1 MRIAILDA
9 VNQDIGLKI
18 LFPEAD
24 YFVHNSEDATI
35 HDRCNSYNY
44 YNFTPETDLYK
55 INDTNYDYLFIII
68 ALYNIV
74 SGPHFTENI
83 KNIFEK
89 TRTIINNNNFNMVA
103 LFDNFDYD
111 YDPNLY
117 IDDLKVDLIFKRN
130 YNKNKIYKDNVRP
143 FPFIMFGNKS
153 LIEKCDRELVDIESY
168 FKKKENRIFF
178 TGCLTSDH
186 HYEYDKDPNVVRDRK
201 YIYDKIQGSIY
212 NPGFLCY
219 EQFKNEISNSKYAID
234 LLGAGD
240 PNKRTFEILL
250 SGSLMI
256 SQYSN
261 LLWPFENGDSF
272 SQETIFKNQHEFF
285 QIVEEFNNNDE
296 LYSKCLNNQYEI
308 VKKYFNREWLRN
320 FILRHIRIQYTE

>member
-24 YFVHNSEDATI
+24 YFIHNSEESTI
-35 HDRCNSYNY
+35 FDRYDSYNY
-44 YNFTPETDLYK
+44 YNFTPDTDLSK
-55 INDTNYDYLFIII
+55 INDSNYDYLFIII

-74 SGPHFTENI
+74 PGPHFTENI

-89 TRTIINNNNFNMVA
+89 IRTIVNNNNFKIVS

-117 IDDLKVDLIFKRN
+117 IDNLKIDIIFKRN
-130 YNKNKIYKDNVRP
+130 YNKNKNYKDNVRP

-153 LIEKCDRELVDIESY
+153 LIEKCDRELVDVESY
-168 FKKKENRIFF
+168 FKTKENRIFF
-178 TGCLTSDH
+178 SGCLTSDH
-186 HYEYDKDPNVVRDRK
+186 HYEYDKDPNVIRDRK
-201 YIYDKIQGSIY
+201 YIYDKIQGSVY
-212 NPGFLCY
+212 NPGFLY
-219 EQFKNEISNSKYAID
+219 YQQFKNEISNSKYAID

-261 LLWPFENGDSF
+261 LLWPFEKNDSF
-272 SQETIFKNQHEFF
+272 SQETIFKNEQEFF
-285 QIVEEFNNNDE
+285 QIINELNNHNE
-296 LYSKCLNNQYEI
+296 LYLKCLNNQYEI
-308 VKKYFNREWLRN
+308 VKKYFNKEWLRN
-320 FILRHIRIQYTE
+320 FILTHICLD